1 MRNRAVTIAG
11 VAVVEFALIIS
22 VLALLTLAVVDISRA
37 IQAQIILIS
46 ISREGASLAARSSGL
61 QMQQIM
67 DALGDSATPG
77 ASLTR
82 GLLGP
87 FNANGMIYITEVMG
101 YQDTPTSAVR
111 NVVTAKYR
119 WLGGGSYAPSSVVW
133 TCGSWS
139 GGTCNVPNPRP
150 EVPTLMPGQLRA
162 GELIYAVE
170 AFYRFDMFFA
180 PATLPFGLSTPRVGP
195 DLRAMTVL

>member
-119 WLGGGSYAPSSVVW
+119 WLGGGGYAPSSVVW
-133 TCGSWS
+133 NCGSWS
-139 GGTCNVPNPRP
+139 GGILQRA
-150 EVPTLMPGQLRA
+150 EFPTDCQRDDRA
-162 GELIYAVE
+162 AS
-170 AFYRFDMFFA
+170 RR
-180 PATLPFGLSTPRVGP
+180 RV
-195 DLRAMTVL
+195 DLRGRGVLPLRHVLCAGDACRSACRRRGWARISGR

>member
-1 MRNRAVTIAG
+1 MRNRAVANAG
-11 VAVVEFALIIS
+11 VAVVEFALIVS
-22 VLALLTLAVVDISRA
+22 VLALLALAVVDISRA

-111 NVVTAKYR
+111 NVVTAKFR
-119 WLGGGSYAPSSVVW
+119 WLGGGGYAPSSVVW
-133 TCGSWS
+133 NCGSWRGDGS
-139 GGTCNVPNPRP
+139 CNVPSSRP
-150 EVPTLMPGQLRA
+150 TANVMTGQLRA

>member
-1 MRNRAVTIAG
+1 MRNRAVNIAG

-22 VLALLTLAVVDISRA
+22 VLALLTLAVVDVSRA

-77 ASLTR
+77 ATATV

-87 FNANGMIYITEVMG
+87 FTDNGMIYITEVMG
-101 YQDTPTSAVR
+101 YQDTPNSAVR

-119 WLGGGSYAPSSVVW
+119 WLGGGSYAPSSTVW
-133 TCGSWS
+133 NCGSWN
-139 GGTCNVPNPRP
+139 GGTCNVPSSRP
-150 EVPTLMPGQLRA
+150 TANVMTGKLRA

-180 PATLPFGLSTPRVGP
+180 PATLPFGLSTPQVGP